1 MKFYQFV
8 LAAIVIS
15 TPAASETTHQ
25 PYRGFE
31 ARNIS
36 SLSEDDIKALRNGT
50 GWGLALPAELNGYPG
65 PAHVL
70 ELANELGL
78 SDKQRANVQ
87 AIYDAMA
94 VEAIAKGAELI
105 EAERQ
110 LDQGFKSGHVTPA
123 LLKKLI
129 EKAETARAE
138 LRFVHLSR
146 HLATIELL
154 SDEQVSEYSTLRGY
168 SSDPCQSVPN
178 GHDAEMWRRH
188 NGCDG

>member
-1 MKFYQFV
+1 MKLNQIV
-8 LAAIVIS
+8 LTAIIIG
-15 TPAASETTHQ
+15 TPVASETAHQ
-25 PYRGFE
+25 PYKGFE
-31 ARNIS
+31 TRNIS
-36 SLSEDDIKALRNGT
+36 SLSEADIEGLKSGT

-70 ELANELGL
+70 ELANELDL
-78 SDKQRANVQ
+78 SEHQRANVQ
-87 AIYDAMA
+87 AIYDAMK
-94 VEAIAKGAELI
+94 VEAIAKGTELI

-110 LDQGFKSGHVTPA
+110 LDQGFKSGDVTPT

-129 EKAETARAE
+129 DDAGTARAD

-146 HLATIELL
+146 HLETIELL
-154 SDEQVSEYSTLRGY
+154 SAEQTSEYSTLRGY
-168 SSDPCQSVPN
+168 SSDPCQSVPE